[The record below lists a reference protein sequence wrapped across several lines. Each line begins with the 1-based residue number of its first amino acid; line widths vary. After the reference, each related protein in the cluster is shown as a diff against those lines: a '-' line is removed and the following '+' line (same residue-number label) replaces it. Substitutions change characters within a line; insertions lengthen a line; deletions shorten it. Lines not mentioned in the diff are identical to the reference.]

1 MIHTKHTMNNPD
13 ALASALDANVNAMII
28 ALNSLQLTEVKK
40 KKLEALLNEE
50 RNNVTTVLKSL
61 GSIQE
66 MLKLMEKQ
74 EMNDGW
80 WIDMVELV
88 RQNKRIST
96 IKAHVKLASIKAIIN
111 KIRIMY
117 NLVWTQTPPLLST
130 PLLPVPPLQTPS
142 PSVPPLRCSL
152 SSPLE
157 YNIKKWKLTLDQVK
171 EYIDKNN
178 KKQSGRDE
186 NNKIKKQGK
195 WIDQQKTNYKYKIRN
210 MKYKIYR
217 KLWEDFINDNKY
229 KEHFHSNKEEWEI
242 KLEWVKKYINEYKK
256 RPSVADKDKNV
267 KKLGVWISRQ
277 KENYKNRQKNM
288 SNKNIRH
295 LWEDFFN
302 EYEIYFN

>member
-28 ALNSLQLTEVKK
+28 ALNSLQLTEVTK

-88 RQNKRIST
+88 RQNERIST
-96 IKAHVKLASIKAIIN
+96 IKAQVKLASIKAIIN

-117 NLVWTQTPPLLST
+117 HLVLILQSPPQQPPQQPPTQKTEKEIIDISGDFI
-130 PLLPVPPLQTPS
+130 S
-142 PSVPPLRCSL
+142 N
-152 SSPLE
+152 E
-157 YNIKKWKLTLDQVK
+157 EEWKLKLEWVK
-171 EYIDKNN
+171 KYIDENKTRPSQQNKNKDVKTHGIWICHQIQNYQN
-178 KKQSGRDE
+178 KQ
-186 NNKIKKQGK
+186 KIMS
-195 WIDQQKTNYKYKIRN
+195 NESIRP
-210 MKYKIYR
+210 
-217 KLWEDFINDNKY
+217 LWEDFINDDKY
-229 KEHFHSNKEEWEI
+229 KNYFLTNEEEWKI

-256 RPSVADKDKNV
+256 RPSSADKDKNV